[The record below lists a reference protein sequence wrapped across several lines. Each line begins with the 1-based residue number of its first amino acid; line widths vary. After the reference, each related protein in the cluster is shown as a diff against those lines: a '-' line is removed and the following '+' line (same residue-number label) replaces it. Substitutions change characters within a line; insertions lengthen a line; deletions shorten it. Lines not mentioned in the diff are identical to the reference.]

1 MAIHDQLPI
10 HRTGVQLLTLAVR
23 AQEQMPR
30 GMKHILGAK
39 IADHCVEMLDRMAM
53 ANATQKA
60 ARAAHIAELLSE
72 QRATTI
78 LLRVAFDAR
87 YMSPKMW
94 GEAVE
99 LLHSIGAQAG
109 GWLKKTTNRAPAV

>member
-10 HRTGVQLLTLAVR
+10 HRTGVKLLTLAVR

-39 IADHCVEMLDRMAM
+39 IADHCVKMLDRMAM

-60 ARAAHIAELLSE
+60 VRAAHIAELLSE

-87 YMSPKMW
+87 YMSPKLW

-99 LLHSIGAQAG
+99 LLASIGAQAG
-109 GWLKKTTNRAPAV
+109 GWLRSANRAPAA